1 MKENIFKRLTDE
13 MYMLYTSCTDSGFN
27 PDQAFELTKT
37 YCAVAF
43 ARQSLEQKE
52 MSMYQ
57 KELSMRRLRERLK
70 EQNNDGIR

>member
-27 PDQAFELTKT
+27 HDQAFELTKT
-37 YCAVAF
+37 YCTVAF

-52 MSMYQ
+52 ISIYQ
-57 KELSMRRLRERLK
+57 KELSMQRLRERLK
-70 EQNNDGIR
+70 EAKDNG